1 MAKYVLDMT
10 KAHRQSFIELVNN
23 DNAATIQHPLTLAS
37 TLLKSERAVDKV
49 GEGIDREYAVT
60 LENQAYAPDTVEVF
74 WNKVELADVMEMI
87 ISEDPSNDFNWYTPD
102 NWDDATSPADAIASF
117 KAAAV
122 RAGIDPESALEGIT
136 VTRRFDSTANRY
148 FLDFVV
154 TSMVFNETASFRM
167 PRHFSE
173 EISVTQLNGFVYA
186 PIEASDVV
194 Y

>member
-23 DNAATIQHPLTLAS
+23 DNAATIQSPLTLAN
-37 TLLKSERAVDKV
+37 TLLKAERAVDKV

-102 NWDDATSPADAIASF
+102 NWDDVTSPADAITAF

-122 RAGIDPESALEGIT
+122 RAGIDPESALEGVT
-136 VTRRFDSTANRY
+136 VSRRFDGTANRY

-173 EISVTQLNGFVYA
+173 EVTVTQLNGFVYA
-186 PIEASDVV
+186 PIEAADVI

>member
-23 DNAATIQHPLTLAS
+23 DNAATVQSPLTLAN
-37 TLLKSERAVDKV
+37 TLLKAERAVDKV
-49 GEGIDREYAVT
+49 GEGIDRGYAIT

-87 ISEDPSNDFNWYTPD
+87 ISEDPANDFNWYTPD
-102 NWDDATSPADAIASF
+102 NWDDATSPAEAITAF

-122 RAGIDPESALEGIT
+122 RAGTDPESALEGVT
-136 VTRRFDSTANRY
+136 VSRRFDGTANRF

-173 EISVTQLNGFVYA
+173 EVSITKLNGFVYA
-186 PIEASDVV
+186 PIESADVI